1 MAELAEAFEQ
11 HLRSLSDDEWNALAS
26 RVRTPKT
33 PPAPPPLAGERRD
46 EPSGNQPKFANSGPK
61 RHTAADLSTPTG
73 SRCGDEQQP
82 ESRCR

>member
-46 EPSGNQPKFANSGPK
+46 EPSGNQPKFANSGLEEAY
-61 RHTAADLSTPTG
+61 RRGFIDADGKPV
-73 SRCGDEQQP
+73 R
-82 ESRCR
+82 R